1 VAVKER
7 LWKLRSFHFNNVFH
21 AMLTLYTSATG
32 EGWPRL
38 VLASDS
44 VNTDVVTQFVL
55 ILINVGFSFILSA
68 MHHTMDVTDVDQGPV
83 RNYSVEN
90 ALFYIAFVVVFSFFF
105 LNIFVALV
113 ILTFQEQ
120 GEKELVNSE
129 LDRNQVKLN

>member
-1 VAVKER
+1 
-7 LWKLRSFHFNNVFH
+7 
-21 AMLTLYTSATG
+21 MLTLYTSATG

-68 MHHTMDVTDVDQGPV
+68 MHHTMDVTAVDQGPV